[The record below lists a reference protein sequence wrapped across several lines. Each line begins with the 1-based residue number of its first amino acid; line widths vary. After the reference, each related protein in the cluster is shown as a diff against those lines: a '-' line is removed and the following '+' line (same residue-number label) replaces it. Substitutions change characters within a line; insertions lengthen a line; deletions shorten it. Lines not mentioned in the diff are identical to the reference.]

1 MIPFFRSSTAR
12 FSLSFEGVGTSVEM
26 RKLENI
32 LANAAST
39 ACRWEARELAFLLSS
54 LFCFLLSD
62 KEDDD
67 DMEEFVIDRDL
78 RRKLPPVMKAAE
90 EAGVGGDGFK
100 GLESSRADSVCGPDT
115 ECLLSS
121 EDFFECEWR
130 DDDDGGGMGDTTGA
144 TSLAIRASIKVTKV
158 KETL

>member
-1 MIPFFRSSTAR
+1 
-12 FSLSFEGVGTSVEM
+12 M
-26 RKLENI
+26 RKLGNI

-39 ACRWEARELAFLLSS
+39 ACRWEARKVSLLLFLL
-54 LFCFLLSD
+54 LLVCCFLVSD

-67 DMEEFVIDRDL
+67 DMEEFVIERDL

-90 EAGVGGDGFK
+90 EAGVGGDGFE
-100 GLESSRADSVCGPDT
+100 GFESSGIDCVCGPAIEDF
-115 ECLLSS
+115 LSS

-130 DDDDGGGMGDTTGA
+130 DDDDDDGCGGGDMEDTTGA
-144 TSLAIRASIKVTKV
+144 TSLAIRASMKVTNV